1 MSRSDQH
8 EIVIVPERYG
18 MEPSDTYEVIA
29 VVLHGLGGRATEHG
43 TFRLDVHAVNHLRR
57 QGITIRNRRALSV
70 TFDTATRNRDLL
82 VELRSRVDRN
92 RASVATR
99 VEHANA
105 RETMARDVLAR
116 FAQASA
122 P

>member
-1 MSRSDQH
+1 M
-8 EIVIVPERYG
+8 
-18 MEPSDTYEVIA
+18 IA
-29 VVLHGLGGRATEHG
+29 GILHGSGGRATEHG

-70 TFDTATRNRDLL
+70 TFDTATRNRDPL

-99 VEHANA
+99 VEHASA
-105 RETMARDVLAR
+105 RESMARGVLAG
-116 FAQASA
+116 FAETSA